1 MKPLRTGLAVG
12 ALLASIPATLA
23 AQASTLVDRETIP
36 FEVEQENP
44 CNGEVVLITGYLEV
58 ALRVTIDPNG
68 VTHLAYNLVP
78 HVEGEGESGKYK
90 IVGGERSHEMFIAG
104 EEFPFSGSATFQY
117 NIISQG
123 GAPNY
128 TLIIVS
134 RLMIDADGTVR
145 VAFER
150 VHESCTG
157 G

>member
-23 AQASTLVDRETIP
+23 AQASTLVDRQTIP

-78 HVEGEGESGKYK
+78 HVEGEGESGKYR
-90 IVGGERSHEMFIAG
+90 IVGGERAHEIFIAG

-128 TLIIVS
+128 TVIIVS
-134 RLMIDADGTVR
+134 RLMIDADGTVH
-145 VAFER
+145 VAFEQ
-150 VHESCTG
+150 VHESCRG
-157 G
+157 A